1 MRLATAHLQNFKPHI
16 AGPSQLQS
24 QSHQMMTILMKAPP
38 RSPAGQDGEIH
49 TPDQRVRWAPRALR
63 STGVR
68 GLGTS
73 NGSVRFRLGSVYG
86 LEAQGNGRKRKLSRQ
101 CATTPEKKPS
111 LGFRADSRAGL
122 KPRLAPTS
130 VQAWDALFAGYCHA
144 RRAPSPARP
153 NRPNLPAPLYDV
165 LSGLIGSGRQAASIL
180 EASLHLIALTS
191 NWRRPEDHKQQP
203 TCTAKKT
210 SGQCL
215 TLSLT
220 CSICAGFGLQT
231 AWRTRRISIIS
242 KKHT

>member
-101 CATTPEKKPS
+101 CATTPEKKAFSRFQSRLQSRFKATTGTNERPS
-111 LGFRADSRAGL
+111 LGRALCRLLPRAACSQ
-122 KPRLAPTS
+122 P
-130 VQAWDALFAGYCHA
+130 
-144 RRAPSPARP
+144 RAPQQTQPSRTSL
-153 NRPNLPAPLYDV
+153 RCPLWTHRKWP
-165 LSGLIGSGRQAASIL
+165 SSRQ
-180 EASLHLIALTS
+180 H
-191 NWRRPEDHKQQP
+191 P
-203 TCTAKKT
+203 
-210 SGQCL
+210 
-215 TLSLT
+215 
-220 CSICAGFGLQT
+220 
-231 AWRTRRISIIS
+231 
-242 KKHT
+242 